1 MNVTLG
7 FWEKGSAK
15 LTRSYLV
22 STRASDVDIF
32 DEKYVSKITPAV
44 SNFPPD
50 DSFAPFFGA
59 SQVEAKDRAIAAI
72 RSRKQN
78 AGLRSF
84 EKDS

>member
-1 MNVTLG
+1 MSVTLG

-15 LTRSYLV
+15 LTRSYLIN
-22 STRASDVDIF
+22 TAASAVAIF
-32 DEKYVSKITPAV
+32 EENFISKVTPAV

-59 SQVEAKDRAIAAI
+59 SEIEAKDRAVAEI

-84 EKDS
+84 EKVS

>member
-7 FWEKGSAK
+7 FWEKGSAI
-15 LTRSYLV
+15 LTRSYLIN
-22 STRASDVDIF
+22 TAASAVDIF
-32 DEKYVSKITPAV
+32 EEKFISKVSPAV

-59 SQVEAKDRAIAAI
+59 SEIEAKDRAVAEI

-84 EKDS
+84 EKVS